1 MLITRT
7 PFRISFAGGGTDLEA
22 FYSQRPGMVLS
33 TAIDKFMYLTVQER
47 FGNTFRVGYS
57 QTELAENRQTI
68 QHPIVRACLE
78 ELGIE
83 KGLEIV
89 SIADIPSRTG
99 LGSSSSFTVGLLHA
113 LHALQ
118 GHSVSARKLA
128 DQACQIEIHRLR
140 EPIGKQ
146 DQYIAAYGG
155 FQFIQFQ
162 PDGEVF
168 VDPVVWSRATKLELQ
183 RRLILFFTGTTRD
196 AREILCR
203 QTEGTCNHLAEL
215 EKLCGIARQ
224 MRDVLTSG
232 KDLNDFGRLL
242 HQAWEIKKGL
252 EATISNSR
260 IDDYY
265 EHAIKAGAL
274 SGKLL
279 GAGEGGFLLFFC
291 EPHHQDR
298 LREALS
304 DLAQVPFSFE
314 SQGSKVIYVGEG
326 RG

>member
-1 MLITRT
+1 
-7 PFRISFAGGGTDLEA
+7 
-22 FYSQRPGMVLS
+22 
-33 TAIDKFMYLTVQER
+33 
-47 FGNTFRVGYS
+47 
-57 QTELAENRQTI
+57 
-68 QHPIVRACLE
+68 
-78 ELGIE
+78 
-83 KGLEIV
+83 
-89 SIADIPSRTG
+89 
-99 LGSSSSFTVGLLHA
+99 
-113 LHALQ
+113 
-118 GHSVSARKLA
+118 
-128 DQACQIEIHRLR
+128 
-140 EPIGKQ
+140 
-146 DQYIAAYGG
+146 
-155 FQFIQFQ
+155 
-162 PDGEVF
+162 
-168 VDPVVWSRATKLELQ
+168 
-183 RRLILFFTGTTRD
+183 
-196 AREILCR
+196 
-203 QTEGTCNHLAEL
+203 
-215 EKLCGIARQ
+215 

-265 EHAIKAGAL
+265 ERAIKAGAL
-274 SGKLL
+274 GGKLL